1 MIGGTGGDDGPRPP
15 IGGLDSAVSSVIVEL
30 GLAAWSVPAVAI
42 GVPGLLVLVVVL
54 LQLAGG
60 AAWLPVVR
68 RSLAGIGL
76 RRYEPGWIKGTG
88 RRRSRNGRR

>member
-1 MIGGTGGDDGPRPP
+1 MF
-15 IGGLDSAVSSVIVEL
+15 VEL
-30 GLAAWSVPAVAI
+30 GIAAWSVPAVAI
-42 GVPGLLVLVVVL
+42 GVPGLLVVVVVL

-76 RRYEPGWIKGTG
+76 RRRELGSVARGSDRSPGI
-88 RRRSRNGRR
+88 RP